1 MLLLPHH
8 TDRAIEAQLALVGDT
23 WTTEVVPRLPA
34 DLAVQARLHKAFQR
48 VRGLATPTDLLRA
61 VLAYVL
67 GALSTRRLGAWA
79 VLIGLA
85 DISEAAWRKRLRACN
100 PWLLWLLSVLIATPR
115 ISDPPPTCR
124 RGRVLLVDAST
135 LRQPGGTGDDW
146 RLHLAYD
153 FTAGRLGQVRVTD
166 RYGGE
171 SLSPFALQPG
181 DIAVADNGYGYRTS
195 VVSAIRQQADVVLRV
210 TPATFPLTSSAGTTF
225 EVLPWLR
232 RPGLA
237 TREWYGW
244 CTYEHQ
250 RYAIRLLAAQLPPA
264 AAEAARRRVR
274 RKAQKKGRTPS
285 ATALLLAAWVLL
297 VTTLDATAWP
307 LADILRLYRAR
318 WQVELVFKRMK
329 QLLRLNHIRS
339 KHHTSVEAT
348 VRALL
353 IAWAL
358 QEGAMATIRAHLPAG
373 TPTAPTPVSSWFL
386 TGLGLDTLRQQVQG
400 TWSQARLQACLPRL
414 HRFVVLSPRRREH
427 QETQV
432 RAWLLNQALLY
443 LTNQQEAA

>member
-1 MLLLPHH
+1 MLLFPHH
-8 TDRAIEAQLALVGDT
+8 TDRAIEAQLALVGNT

-34 DLAVQARLHKAFQR
+34 DLAVQACLHKAFQR

-115 ISDPPPTCR
+115 VSDPPPTCR
-124 RGRVLLVDAST
+124 RGRGLLVDAST

-171 SLSPFALQPG
+171 SLSPFALQPS
-181 DIAVADNGYGYRTS
+181 DIVVADNGYGYRTS

-210 TPATFPLTSSAGTTF
+210 TPATFPLTTAAGTTF

-237 TREWYGW
+237 TREWHGW
-244 CTYEHQ
+244 CTDEHQ

-285 ATALLLAAWVLL
+285 ATAILLAAWVLL
-297 VTTLDATAWP
+297 VTTLDGSVAKFDFRGKIRKPGISNSMTYRHQNSRKSNFATEPGDEGHRGGYGGRLRCGGCGCRGWRGGRGWVFRPGLGASVGRGAAAWP
-307 LADILRLYRAR
+307 GGELARVCQGMGAGLHRAHR
-318 WQVELVFKRMK
+318 DV
-329 QLLRLNHIRS
+329 QLLGHGVLG
-339 KHHTSVEAT
+339 EP
-348 VRALL
+348 LL
-353 IAWAL
+353 PQGDEFL
-358 QEGAMATIRAHLPAG
+358 LLGGGHGAG
-373 TPTAPTPVSSWFL
+373 GS
-386 TGLGLDTLRQQVQG
+386 
-400 TWSQARLQACLPRL
+400 
-414 HRFVVLSPRRREH
+414 
-427 QETQV
+427 
-432 RAWLLNQALLY
+432 
-443 LTNQQEAA
+443 